1 MDRKIKHGLSAKL
14 LTSII
19 FGIMGLVYLGI
30 SIPMLLI
37 DDFSSVFVIPLI
49 FSIVGAIL
57 CSIAAVMGY
66 LEIKKRRQIDRMIQD
81 NRYIWGEVV
90 DISQNF
96 NVRINNRHPY
106 VVTVR
111 YQDRRGMIHNFN
123 SRNIMHYVDR
133 AIMGKQVRV
142 YYADDSFKTYH
153 VDIDP
158 LLPIIHQ

>member
-49 FSIVGAIL
+49 YSIVGAIL

-81 NRYIWGEVV
+81 NRYIWGEVIE
-90 DISQNF
+90 ISQNF

>member
-49 FSIVGAIL
+49 FSIVGAVL

-66 LEIKKRRQIDRMIQD
+66 SEIKKRRQIDRMIQD
-81 NRYIWGEVV
+81 NRYIWGEVI

-142 YYADDSFKTYH
+142 YYADDSFKIYH

>member
-81 NRYIWGEVV
+81 NRYIWGEVIE
-90 DISQNF
+90 ISQNF

>member
-66 LEIKKRRQIDRMIQD
+66 LEIKKRCQIDRMIQD

>member
-49 FSIVGAIL
+49 FSIVADIL